1 MNREELIQKLEDL
14 RFMCVKSSST
24 TAFDNAI
31 KALKTTSIPAWY
43 IMNYVLDETGFKLNC
58 TTGA

>member
-1 MNREELIQKLEDL
+1 MNREELIQKLEEL
-14 RFMCVKSSST
+14 RSICVKSSSA

-43 IMNYVLDETGFKLNC
+43 IMNYVLDETGFRLNC
-58 TTGA
+58 NPGA

>member
-14 RFMCVKSSST
+14 RAMCVNKNT

-58 TTGA
+58 NPGA